1 MVKAATQGVESR
13 SPMPKKSKRNRPQDS
28 TSDLWVAARYSLKGP
43 AGERAWE
50 NRLGGPPNSSRF
62 LELADIAMGLKKP
75 EPKRRKCA
83 ATGAHDI
90 ASKTEP

>member
-1 MVKAATQGVESR
+1 
-13 SPMPKKSKRNRPQDS
+13 MPKKSKRNRHENS
-28 TSDLWVAARYSLKGP
+28 TGDLWVAARYSLKGP

-75 EPKRRKCA
+75 EPKKRKSTA
-83 ATGAHDI
+83 AGAHDVT
-90 ASKTEP
+90 SKTEPYQGQ